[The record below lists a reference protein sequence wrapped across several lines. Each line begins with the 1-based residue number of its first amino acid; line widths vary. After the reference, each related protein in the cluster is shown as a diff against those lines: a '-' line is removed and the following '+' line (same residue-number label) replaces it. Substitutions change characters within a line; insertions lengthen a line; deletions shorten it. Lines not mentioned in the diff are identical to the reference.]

1 MKWCVCLHKT
11 TGEMY
16 IYTRDQREWFLDIC
30 LKYGIKICTRVIAV
44 KETRKEAIRYV
55 EEIHKVNQLIER
67 L

>member
-1 MKWCVCLHKT
+1 
-11 TGEMY
+11 MY

-55 EEIHKVNQLIER
+55 EEIHKVNQLIDN